1 MRERYLGKTVKEWTK
16 DLGCSRDRIYS
27 LKKRNK
33 CSLGEAVEM
42 IRSGSGG
49 RKRNNT
55 GVHSMGRIEA
65 AVLKAWKRGERSVE
79 EISNITGYSLKVID
93 RYVPVHK

>member
-42 IRSGSGG
+42 IRSGAAGE
-49 RKRNNT
+49 RKR
-55 GVHSMGRIEA
+55 
-65 AVLKAWKRGERSVE
+65 
-79 EISNITGYSLKVID
+79 ITQASTVWAG
-93 RYVPVHK
+93 

>member
-33 CSLGEAVEM
+33 CTLGEAVEM
-42 IRSGSGG
+42 IRSGSG
-49 RKRNNT
+49 RKKK
-55 GVHSMGRIEA
+55 E
-65 AVLKAWKRGERSVE
+65 
-79 EISNITGYSLKVID
+79 
-93 RYVPVHK
+93 

>member
-55 GVHSMGRIEA
+55 GVHSIGRI
-65 AVLKAWKRGERSVE
+65 GERKR
-79 EISNITGYSLKVID
+79 ITQASTVWAG
-93 RYVPVHK
+93 